1 MAYDYMAERKALF
14 GGFGPRS
21 ALDSATAP
29 ADVAPAEVTVPE
41 DGLSAARAAMARR
54 QTLRAEQQAF
64 FDNIAK
70 QLAERRTGPS
80 TSEQLFELSA
90 ALARPTTVRGFSGVL
105 NNVMPVLQQQAK
117 ASRVGAEGRAEALTA
132 MQLAQNKGALD
143 LADQDVETEL
153 TIARLLADK
162 NKAPTMGETERMIN
176 EAMRL
181 PEGDPKRKLLLS
193 AIRGSPEQM
202 AAILANKVAG
212 IQATADN
219 RPAPA
224 GSKAPPKYT
233 RVGGKLLKWV
243 P

>member
-1 MAYDYMAERKALF
+1 MAYDYMAEGNALR

-29 ADVAPAEVTVPE
+29 ADVAPAEVGASE
-41 DGLSAARAAMARR
+41 SGLSAVRDVIRRR

-64 FDNIAK
+64 FDRIAK

-117 ASRVGAEGRAEALTA
+117 ATRVDTEGRAEALTA
-132 MQLAQNKGALD
+132 MQLAQNRGAMD
-143 LADQDVETEL
+143 LADQEVETEL
-153 TIARLLADK
+153 KLAELMSKADK
-162 NKAPTMGETERMIN
+162 APATGETERLIAR
-176 EAMRL
+176 AMKL
-181 PEGDPKRKLLLS
+181 PEGSPERKLILG

-202 AAILANKVAG
+202 AALLSNKVAG
-212 IQATADN
+212 IVATAEN

>member
-1 MAYDYMAERKALF
+1 MAYDYMAERNALF
-14 GGFGPRS
+14 GRSPLS
-21 ALDSATAP
+21 ALDSVAAP
-29 ADVAPAEVTVPE
+29 AGVAPAEVTVPE

-64 FDNIAK
+64 FDNIAR

-162 NKAPTMGETERMIN
+162 NKAPATGETERMIN